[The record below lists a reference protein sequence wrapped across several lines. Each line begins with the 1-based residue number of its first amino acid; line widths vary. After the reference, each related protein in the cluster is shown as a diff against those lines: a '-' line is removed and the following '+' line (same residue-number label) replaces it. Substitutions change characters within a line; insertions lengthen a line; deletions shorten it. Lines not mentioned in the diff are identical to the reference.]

1 VRETSSAER
10 PAVGPR
16 SRGFTLKHADEVP
29 LERGDCGDRRRL
41 FSVADDAPE
50 AFIHQ
55 VRIRNAKPH
64 YHRLSTEYYYVL
76 EGSGT
81 MVLDGEEVVL
91 RKGST
96 LEIRPGTVHEA
107 RGDVLVLVIG
117 VPSIVEA
124 DTYYP

>member
-1 VRETSSAER
+1 MSETSSAER
-10 PAVGPR
+10 PAIGR
-16 SRGFTLKHADEVP
+16 RTRGFTLKHADEVP
-29 LERGDCGDRRRL
+29 LEKGDCGDRRRL
-41 FSVADDAPE
+41 FSIADDSPE

-81 MVLDGEEVVL
+81 MVLDGEEVLL
-91 RKGST
+91 RKGTT

-117 VPSIVEA
+117 VPSIAEK

>member
-1 VRETSSAER
+1 MRETSSAEQPTVAWR
-10 PAVGPR
+10 A
-16 SRGFTLKHADEVP
+16 RGFTLKHADEVP

-41 FSVADDAPE
+41 FSIADDSPE

-81 MVLDGEEVVL
+81 MVLDGVEVAL

-96 LEIRPGTVHEA
+96 LEIRPGTVHQA
-107 RGDVLVLVIG
+107 RGDILVLVIG
-117 VPSIVEA
+117 VPSIAQE
-124 DTYYP
+124 DTYFP